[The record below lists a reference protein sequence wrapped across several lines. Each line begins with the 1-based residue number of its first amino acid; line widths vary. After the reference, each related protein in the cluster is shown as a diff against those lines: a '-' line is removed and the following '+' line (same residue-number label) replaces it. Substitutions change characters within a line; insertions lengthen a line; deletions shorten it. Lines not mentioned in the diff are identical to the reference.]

1 MTVLG
6 PDVAPQVTNISLM
19 QICKQC
25 LEDERRHAEAAQGKS
40 FLIELSA
47 TKGKISAAT
56 RSHFQE
62 TMVEAGLELGDVGDT
77 SFEVTLFNNDGTP
90 EATDFNETIGYN
102 SGDSEDNNEL
112 HDANPIFSDYFRP
125 ASHS

>member
-1 MTVLG
+1 MR
-6 PDVAPQVTNISLM
+6 
-19 QICKQC
+19 KQ
-25 LEDERRHAEAAQGKS
+25 LKASH

-47 TKGKISAAT
+47 TKDKISAAT
-56 RSHFQE
+56 RSRFQE
-62 TMVEAGLELGDVGDT
+62 TMVEARLELGDVGNT

-102 SGDSEDNNEL
+102 SSDSEDDDEL

>member
-6 PDVAPQVTNISLM
+6 PDVAPRVTNMSLT
-19 QICKQC
+19 QIRKQR

-56 RSHFQE
+56 RSRFQE

-77 SFEVTLFNNDGTP
+77 SFEVTSFNNDGTP
-90 EATDFNETIGYN
+90 EATDSNETIGYN
-102 SGDSEDNNEL
+102 SSDSEDDDEL

-125 ASHS
+125 ASHL